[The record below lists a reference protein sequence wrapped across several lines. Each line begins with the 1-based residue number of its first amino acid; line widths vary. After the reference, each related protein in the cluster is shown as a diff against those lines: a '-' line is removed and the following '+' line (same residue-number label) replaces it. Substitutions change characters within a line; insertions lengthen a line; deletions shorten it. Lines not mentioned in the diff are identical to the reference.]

1 MKNFLFALLACTL
14 ILSSCTKYEEPS
26 KDEDTTSESSKIDE
40 QPSEDESEETSED
53 EYTMFDFSLLSK
65 EELSEFITLGQYK
78 GLESEKVVIN
88 ITDKDIEDAI
98 KEILSP
104 KAKWEEVKDRT
115 AKEGDKLTVDFKG
128 FMNGEQFDGGTA
140 TNQTITIGEGRYI
153 DGFEEGLIGGKLGE
167 TVTLNLNFPENY
179 GKEDLNGKPVVFE
192 VTINKIQELILPEL
206 TEEIIKEYTKDKCS
220 TEEELKAFLKD
231 ELTEESSREKLNLS
245 KDTYWEKTVA
255 NATVIKFPENI
266 IEEYVQNYVNYY
278 EQYAAMYG
286 ATLEEFLGYTEEKFR
301 SEIKTKAEAYYKEQ
315 MVLYAAMYE
324 ENYDSNIVE
333 SEYNAWLENLAG
345 LMGTTAE
352 ALKQQ
357 YSVET
362 LQSTYVYEKFIDYI
376 YETRVEV
383 EPKEESS
390 EEASSETASEE

>member
-1 MKNFLFALLACTL
+1 MKKFLFALLACTL

-192 VTINKIQELILPEL
+192 VTINKIQELILPEI
-206 TEEIIKEYTKDKCS
+206 TEEIIKEYTKDKCT

-245 KDTYWEKTVA
+245 KNTYWEKAVA

-324 ENYDSNIVE
+324 ENFDSNIVE

-345 LMGTTAE
+345 LIGTTTE

-362 LQSTYVYEKFIDYI
+362 LQSTYIYEKFIDYI